1 MLNFQFYFILMIQ
14 KLFLLDAP
22 KELAVV
28 IGKEAWENQGGYA
41 GNYFLKFPKNCF
53 TIVAIRHIVAIVSIC
68 LEEEEKTMIVIGGH
82 AQTTW
87 TLWGEGGW
95 PNVHVCFCR
104 GEGGW
109 DHVYMVVFPYN
120 FTR

>member
-1 MLNFQFYFILMIQ
+1 MIQ

-53 TIVAIRHIVAIVSIC
+53 TIVTIRQIVAIVSIC
-68 LEEEEKTMIVIGGH
+68 LEEEEKKMIVIVVIEK
-82 AQTTW
+82 W
-87 TLWGEGGW
+87 F
-95 PNVHVCFCR
+95 PN
-104 GEGGW
+104 
-109 DHVYMVVFPYN
+109 P
-120 FTR
+120 

>member
-1 MLNFQFYFILMIQ
+1 MIQ

-53 TIVAIRHIVAIVSIC
+53 TIVTIRHIVASVSIC
-68 LEEEEKTMIVIGGH
+68 LEEEEEKTMRVIVVIEK
-82 AQTTW
+82 W
-87 TLWGEGGW
+87 F
-95 PNVHVCFCR
+95 PN
-104 GEGGW
+104 
-109 DHVYMVVFPYN
+109 P
-120 FTR
+120 